1 MRGQGGNEHGG
12 SPRFQGGVEP
22 GQAPA
27 GEGRKPVG
35 CVELAMT
42 HRPASRCVFATH
54 PTCWRPGSVAGPQ
67 RPLGHGSSAPR
78 PMPPAGNW
86 LRFACSIS
94 PLFVLSHSLPM
105 VNTMDKLALFWR
117 FSITA
122 SFNSS
127 ISLATCYWLLTT
139 ILTPHALTPPEPPTA
154 GTSGV
159 RPCADP
165 PAGYCM
171 QPTAELVMTDR
182 DPTSM
187 TGASI
192 FSMSPNQ
199 TIPTDKL
206 IRFFPL
212 AAAQPSTILF
222 RGRRRSTPAAPS
234 VRPGWP

>member
-1 MRGQGGNEHGG
+1 MVQFKGR
-12 SPRFQGGVEP
+12 VEP
-22 GQAPA
+22 GRAPA

-67 RPLGHGSSAPR
+67 RPLGHCSPAPR

-105 VNTMDKLALFWR
+105 VNTMGKLALFWR

-127 ISLATCYWLLTT
+127 ISLATGYWLLTT

-171 QPTAELVMTDR
+171 QPTAELVKAER
-182 DPTSM
+182 DPISTS
-187 TGASI
+187 GPSI
-192 FSMSPNQ
+192 QVCHRTRRFLQAKS
-199 TIPTDKL
+199 

-212 AAAQPSTILF
+212 AAAQPLTILSWPEALKAS
-222 RGRRRSTPAAPS
+222 GSRRACRSALAWMPT
-234 VRPGWP
+234 RR